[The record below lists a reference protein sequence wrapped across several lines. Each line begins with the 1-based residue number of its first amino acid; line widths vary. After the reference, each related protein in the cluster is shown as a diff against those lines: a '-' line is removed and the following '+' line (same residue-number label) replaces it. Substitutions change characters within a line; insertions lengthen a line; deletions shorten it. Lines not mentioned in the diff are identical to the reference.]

1 MLINSEGTIIR
12 IHAGD
17 VSVLGRAT
25 QGVKI
30 MKFDE
35 ETKLVAM
42 AKVINEDEEVEK
54 QEAEQEQEKASKEE
68 AGQQDDGEEQVE
80 IKLYEPGK

>member
-1 MLINSEGTIIR
+1 M
-12 IHAGD
+12 
-17 VSVLGRAT
+17 LGRAT

-30 MKFDE
+30 MKFAED
-35 ETKLVAM
+35 TKLVAM

-54 QEAEQEQEKASKEE
+54 QEAEQDSEKAKTEEGKAKASGKKAEGKAEE
-68 AGQQDDGEEQVE
+68 AEKEDGDQIE